1 MKISRANYIR
11 QRLDDPALAESIG
24 AEWDQQEAAWQAT
37 LPADTDAVWGYLAS
51 LPEPWRR
58 EEYDPESHGP
68 REDVE
73 AAASAWAAERLAE
86 AARQE
91 EEARAATEE
100 AARAEAKRA
109 EEEAATAE
117 ATRAAREAA
126 AATLEQAAATVQ
138 AALAAGKL
146 DGPEVAEAYAT
157 IALAGA
163 ARLRG

>member
-1 MKISRANYIR
+1 MHISRGNYIR
-11 QRLDDPALAESIG
+11 QKLDDPALAEAFGSEWDTLH
-24 AEWDQQEAAWQAT
+24 AEWQAS
-37 LPADTDAVWGYLAS
+37 LPADTEAVNGYLAS

-58 EEYDPESHGP
+58 EEYDSERHGT
-68 REDVE
+68 RDEVE
-73 AAASAWAAERLAE
+73 AAAEAWMAERLAE

-91 EEARAATEE
+91 EEARAVAEE
-100 AARAEAKRA
+100 AARTEAKRA
-109 EEEAATAE
+109 EEEAAAAE
-117 ATRAAREAA
+117 AVRTEREAA
-126 AATLEQAAATVQ
+126 AAKLEQAAATVQ